1 MDLVKTGLKASSW
14 GRRRAGVAEGSVVIV
29 ARLDVEVQGEAK
41 GISACLGQGRVEA
54 WHSHGLVVALWRGTY
69 IK

>member
-14 GRRRAGVAEGSVVIV
+14 GRRQAGVAEGSVVV
-29 ARLDVEVQGEAK
+29 MGRLGVEVQGKAK

-54 WHSHGLVVALWRGTY
+54 WHYHGLVVVLWHDTC